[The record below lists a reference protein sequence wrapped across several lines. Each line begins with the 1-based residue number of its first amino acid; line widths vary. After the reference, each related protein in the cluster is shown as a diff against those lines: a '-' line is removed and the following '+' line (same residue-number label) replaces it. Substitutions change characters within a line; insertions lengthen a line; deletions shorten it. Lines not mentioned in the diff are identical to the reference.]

1 MSVTLAQM
9 IADARAAVGEI
20 PPADAREGIESGA
33 IGLVLDVREPHEF
46 ANERLPGSINIPRG
60 MLELRADE
68 RSSGTDAALTAERSG
83 RVLVYCTRN
92 PSARSLLAA
101 RTLREMG
108 YSGVE
113 VLAGGLVAWAE
124 AGLPVDNTAEPGE

>member
-1 MSVTLAQM
+1 MSVTLAEM

-20 PPADAREGIESGA
+20 PPADAHEGIESGA

-46 ANERLPGSINIPRG
+46 GKERVPGSINIPRG

-68 RSSGTDAALTAERSG
+68 RSPGADAALTAERSG

-101 RTLREMG
+101 RTLMEMG

-113 VLAGGLVAWAE
+113 VLAGGLVGWAG
-124 AGLPVDNTAEPGE
+124 AGLPVESAAEPGE